1 MPFYKAFLLTYS
13 EELDMAITATMVKEL
28 RERTGAGMM
37 ECKKMLTETNGDMEA
52 AIDTMRKSGAA
63 KADKKAG
70 RIAAE
75 GKVVITVSDNG
86 KEASIIEVN
95 CETDFVAIDESFVS
109 FVSAA
114 GARVLADKPADVA
127 ALSALPLDSG
137 ETVEETRANLV
148 AKIGENMQ
156 VRRFELLSS
165 ESLVCAY
172 SHGVKIGVAVAMT
185 GGDEALGKD
194 IAMHIA
200 ASRPTCI
207 SEDQVPAELLEKEKE
222 ILIAQAQDS
231 GKSMEIIEK
240 MVEGRMRKYLAEITL
255 VGQPFVKDPDQTVAQ
270 LLKTAGAE
278 VTAFVRYEVGE
289 GIEKK
294 QEDFAAEVMAQ
305 VKGG

>member
-1 MPFYKAFLLTYS
+1 
-13 EELDMAITATMVKEL
+13 MAITATMVKEL

-37 ECKKMLTETNGDMEA
+37 ECKKMLTETAGDMEA
-52 AIDTMRKSGAA
+52 AIDLMRKSGAA

-70 RIAAE
+70 RVAAE
-75 GKVVITVSDNG
+75 GKVVISVSDDG

-95 CETDFVAIDESFVS
+95 CETDFVAADDNFVA
-109 FVSAA
+109 FATAA

-127 ALSALPLDSG
+127 ALSAMPLDSG
-137 ETVEETRANLV
+137 ETVEEVRANLV

-165 ESLVCAY
+165 EAGQICAY
-172 SHGVKIGVAVAMT
+172 SHGVRIGVAVAIT
-185 GGDEALGKD
+185 GGDESLGKD

-200 ASRPTCI
+200 ASNPMCV
-207 SEDQVPAELLEKEKE
+207 SENEVPAETLEKEKE
-222 ILIAQAQDS
+222 ILIAQAQES
-231 GKSMEIIEK
+231 GKPMEIIEK
-240 MVEGRMRKYLAEITL
+240 MIEGRMRKYLAEITL

-270 LLKTAGAE
+270 LLKAAGAE
-278 VTAFVRYEVGE
+278 VTGFIRYEVGE

-305 VKGG
+305 VKGS